1 MATAAGF
8 KTPEMNWDA
17 TDLRDEF
24 AKFKQYCDLI
34 FSGPYSKKSPKE
46 QATFIL
52 LWIGRQGLETY
63 NSWTWTEAEDSTN
76 PAKIWERFEKHVAP
90 KVNHR
95 LARYQL
101 QQLRQ
106 KYDEFV
112 DVFLTRCR
120 NQATR
125 CRLRDNDET
134 DERLIEQLIVGTKHK
149 KVQERLLEKGEQLT
163 LDEAI
168 DIARTYEA
176 TQSQMEEL
184 DGESNK
190 DIHGINENESENK
203 AKKCPNCGL
212 DHPLQPRK
220 KCPAYGSVCLNCQK
234 ENHWA
239 RVCRSRNQGGTR
251 GRQRNRENPR
261 SRHHSRSKD

>member
-1 MATAAGF
+1 M
-8 KTPEMNWDA
+8 
-17 TDLRDEF
+17 
-24 AKFKQYCDLI
+24 
-34 FSGPYSKKSPKE
+34 
-46 QATFIL
+46 
-52 LWIGRQGLETY
+52 
-63 NSWTWTEAEDSTN
+63 
-76 PAKIWERFEKHVAP
+76 
-90 KVNHR
+90 NHR

-106 KYDEFV
+106 KNDEFV
-112 DVFLTRCR
+112 DVLLTRCR

-125 CRLRDNDET
+125 CRFRDKDET
-134 DERLIEQLIVGTKHK
+134 DKRLIEQLIVGTKHK

-163 LDEAI
+163 LNEAI

-190 DIHGINENESENK
+190 DIHGIKGDENESENK
-203 AKKCPNCGL
+203 SKKCPNCGL

-239 RVCRSRNQGGTR
+239 RVCRSRNQGGT
-251 GRQRNRENPR
+251 
-261 SRHHSRSKD
+261 

>member
-1 MATAAGF
+1 MA
-8 KTPEMNWDA
+8 
-17 TDLRDEF
+17 
-24 AKFKQYCDLI
+24 
-34 FSGPYSKKSPKE
+34 YS
-46 QATFIL
+46 
-52 LWIGRQGLETY
+52 
-63 NSWTWTEAEDSTN
+63 SWTWEEAEDSTS
-76 PAKIWERFEKHVAP
+76 PAKIWERFERHVAP

-101 QQLRQ
+101 QQFRQ
-106 KYDEFV
+106 KNDEFV

-125 CRLRDNDET
+125 CRFRDKDEPE
-134 DERLIEQLIVGTKHK
+134 ERLIEQLIVGTKHK

-163 LDEAI
+163 FDEAI

-190 DIHGINENESENK
+190 DIHGVKGVENHSENETR
-203 AKKCPNCGL
+203 KCSNCGL
-212 DHPLQPRK
+212 DHLLQPRK
-220 KCPAYGSVCLNCQK
+220 KWPANGSVCLNCQK

-239 RVCRSRNQGGTR
+239 RVSAPGAKVEHVVGKGTKKTLSLVIMPGVRTDATDGGP
-251 GRQRNRENPR
+251 QVENVEVEIEEN
-261 SRHHSRSKD
+261 